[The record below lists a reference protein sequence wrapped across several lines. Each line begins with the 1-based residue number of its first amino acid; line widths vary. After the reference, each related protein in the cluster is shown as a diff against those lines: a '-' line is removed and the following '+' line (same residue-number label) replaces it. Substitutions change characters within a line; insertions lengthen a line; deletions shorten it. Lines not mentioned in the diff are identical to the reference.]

1 LHYVCSGLNRP
12 TPRQKDLIYKGLLW
26 HQTRLGAR
34 LAEAPNPVPCCKYL
48 LLLETLASP
57 LRWFHKNQQWGSDMA
72 RGVLSG
78 EGAQAG
84 LGVLT
89 GLLVVAMIL
98 FATTFLAGG

>member
-1 LHYVCSGLNRP
+1 LARAEP
-12 TPRQKDLIYKGLLW
+12 MRQIPS
-26 HQTRLGAR
+26 HA
-34 LAEAPNPVPCCKYL
+34 ANYL
-48 LLLETLASP
+48 LLLETLSSP

-89 GLLVVAMIL
+89 GLLVVAVIL

>member
-1 LHYVCSGLNRP
+1 LHYVCSGPNRP
-12 TPRQKDLIYKGLLW
+12 TPWQKDSIYKGLLGR
-26 HQTRLGAR
+26 QTRLGAR

-57 LRWFHKNQQWGSDMA
+57 LRWLHKNQQWGSDMA

-89 GLLVVAMIL
+89 GILVVAMIL

>member
-1 LHYVCSGLNRP
+1 
-12 TPRQKDLIYKGLLW
+12 LLG
-26 HQTRLGAR
+26 HETRFGAR
-34 LAEAPNPVPCCKYL
+34 LAEAANPIPCRKYL
-48 LLLETLASP
+48 LLLETLSSP
-57 LRWFHKNQQWGSDMA
+57 LRWFQRSQQWGSDMA
-72 RGVLSG
+72 RRVLSG

>member
-1 LHYVCSGLNRP
+1 M
-12 TPRQKDLIYKGLLW
+12 
-26 HQTRLGAR
+26 
-34 LAEAPNPVPCCKYL
+34 
-48 LLLETLASP
+48 
-57 LRWFHKNQQWGSDMA
+57 GSDMA

>member
-1 LHYVCSGLNRP
+1 M
-12 TPRQKDLIYKGLLW
+12 
-26 HQTRLGAR
+26 
-34 LAEAPNPVPCCKYL
+34 
-48 LLLETLASP
+48 
-57 LRWFHKNQQWGSDMA
+57 GSDMA
-72 RGVLSG
+72 RRVLSG

>member
-1 LHYVCSGLNRP
+1 
-12 TPRQKDLIYKGLLW
+12 
-26 HQTRLGAR
+26 
-34 LAEAPNPVPCCKYL
+34 
-48 LLLETLASP
+48 
-57 LRWFHKNQQWGSDMA
+57 MA
-72 RGVLSG
+72 RCVLRG

>member
-1 LHYVCSGLNRP
+1 LHYVCSGPNRP

-48 LLLETLASP
+48 LLLETLSSP
-57 LRWFHKNQQWGSDMA
+57 LRWSDMA
-72 RGVLSG
+72 RGVLRG

-89 GLLVVAMIL
+89 GLLIVAMIL

>member
-1 LHYVCSGLNRP
+1 
-12 TPRQKDLIYKGLLW
+12 LIYKELLG
-26 HQTRLGAR
+26 HETRFGAR
-34 LAEAPNPVPCCKYL
+34 RADAPNPVPCCKYL
-48 LLLETLASP
+48 LLLETLSSP

-98 FATTFLAGG
+98 FASTFLAGG

>member
-1 LHYVCSGLNRP
+1 
-12 TPRQKDLIYKGLLW
+12 
-26 HQTRLGAR
+26 
-34 LAEAPNPVPCCKYL
+34 
-48 LLLETLASP
+48 
-57 LRWFHKNQQWGSDMA
+57 MA
-72 RGVLSG
+72 RGGLRG